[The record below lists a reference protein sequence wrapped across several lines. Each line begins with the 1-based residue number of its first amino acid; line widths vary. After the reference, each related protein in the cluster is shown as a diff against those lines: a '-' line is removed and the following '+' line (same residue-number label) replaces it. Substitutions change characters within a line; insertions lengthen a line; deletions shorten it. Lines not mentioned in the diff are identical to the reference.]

1 MSDTNH
7 HILTGK
13 VDVTSNLLVG
23 SSHLFVD
30 TNNNR
35 VGLITTDPH
44 AGLHVNSNAYVHADL
59 RVGSQIEINAT
70 AGRIKADKFEG
81 DGSLLVNAPV
91 GSLAVHST
99 DTGVAGSDAL
109 VSNEGTPTAANFK
122 FTIPRGD
129 TGAQG
134 IQGNTGTSAIGSVT
148 TGNPGSQATVV
159 NSGTSTDATLD
170 FTIPR
175 GDVGAQG
182 IQGVQG
188 VQGIQ
193 GIQGN
198 TGTVAVHSTDTGVAG
213 SQASVSNEGT
223 STVAD
228 FKFTIPRGDT
238 GDQGIQGD
246 QGVQGPAATI
256 AVSTPTTTGAAGTNA
271 SVTNSGSSSAAT
283 FNFTIPRGDTG
294 AQGIQGVQGP
304 AATVAVGTT
313 TTGAAGTNASVTN
326 AGSSSAATFNFI
338 IPQGADGSDG
348 ADGTNYFTLSGS
360 DIYRST
366 GNVGIGGTASA
377 TNRLKVDGTVEATTF
392 TGSLSTS
399 VTPGSYL
406 TGSAYNGST
415 ARTFTVDATTAAT
428 ASKIVARDGSGD
440 IFGRYMNMSHGAT
453 ARNSDTVFYSSTDN
467 YIRKTTAAGMRS
479 SLGVAALAGSTTQ
492 AFSVSTLTTTGNVGV
507 TGDIGKNW
515 GTGRFIMNYDDSY
528 RQGIHFSTADRTM
541 SLFSTTNDSGG
552 AIAFKTRG
560 GTGSSDT
567 DYGTERMR
575 IDKDGNVGIGTIS
588 PSAKLHVY
596 DSGAASGWQNF
607 YVRPTSLWG
616 DGLTTASETAG
627 TKYMTMNMV
636 MIQAPHITPSSTGQ
650 DAYIR
655 YGRAGG
661 IQSGIWWETA
671 CVTDGSFRIRREANN
686 SYGMTIDSSGNVG
699 IGVTDPDNKLEVRG
713 TIQAS
718 ASDANHGMF
727 LDHNGT
733 IRRDYGFGGVGLHF
747 TGDAIWPTDRYGT
760 YANNQID
767 LGNTLR
773 RWKTI
778 WTTNA
783 LNSTSDDRLKH
794 NEEEVV
800 DALGTIKK
808 LKLLKYDKT
817 GEMLAPDYNGDL
829 TGISHRKE
837 LGFIAQSVL
846 EIPELSFLVTV
857 PGDPEDEL
865 EHGVKR
871 GVEPYGMEYQGI
883 NNLLVQAVQE
893 VDRQLQAEKEK
904 TQQLEVRLSL
914 LESTLASLIS

>member
-1 MSDTNH
+1 MSGDINVQTFS
-7 HILTGK
+7 GK
-13 VDVTSNLLVG
+13 VNISNNLKVG
-23 SSHLFVD
+23 SGHLFVD
-30 TNNNR
+30 TLNNQ
-35 VGLITTDPH
+35 VGLNTNDPQ
-44 AGLHVNSNAYVHADL
+44 ANLHVNGNTYVHTNF
-59 RVGSQIEINAT
+59 RVGSGIVMNDTTGRIT
-70 AGRIKADKFEG
+70 AGAFHG
-81 DGSLLVNAPV
+81 DGTNITGINSDSGSWVNGTDVVHLATTGDKV
-91 GSLAVHST
+91 GIGVNPPLYKLDV
-99 DTGVAGSDAL
+99 DGDINFTGALKYQGSD
-109 VSNEGTPTAANFK
+109 F
-122 FTIPRGD
+122 
-129 TGAQG
+129 
-134 IQGNTGTSAIGSVT
+134 
-148 TGNPGSQATVV
+148 
-159 NSGTSTDATLD
+159 
-170 FTIPR
+170 
-175 GDVGAQG
+175 
-182 IQGVQG
+182 
-188 VQGIQ
+188 
-193 GIQGN
+193 
-198 TGTVAVHSTDTGVAG
+198 
-213 SQASVSNEGT
+213 
-223 STVAD
+223 
-228 FKFTIPRGDT
+228 
-238 GDQGIQGD
+238 
-246 QGVQGPAATI
+246 
-256 AVSTPTTTGAAGTNA
+256 VSTPWNIHTSPDALSYTAGN
-271 SVTNSGSSSAAT
+271 
-283 FNFTIPRGDTG
+283 I
-294 AQGIQGVQGP
+294 
-304 AATVAVGTT
+304 
-313 TTGAAGTNASVTN
+313 
-326 AGSSSAATFNFI
+326 
-338 IPQGADGSDG
+338 
-348 ADGTNYFTLSGS
+348 
-360 DIYRST
+360 
-366 GNVGIGGTASA
+366 GIGGAASA
-377 TNRLKVDGTVEATTF
+377 TNTLKVTGTIEATTGF
-392 TGSLSTS
+392 TGIQTSDVPELAAGKITSGTFHVDRIPSLS
-399 VTPGSYL
+399 
-406 TGSAYNGST
+406 AY
-415 ARTFTVDATTAAT
+415 
-428 ASKIVARDGSGD
+428 
-440 IFGRYMNMSHGAT
+440 
-453 ARNSDTVFYSSTDN
+453 
-467 YIRKTTAAGMRS
+467 
-479 SLGVAALAGSTTQ
+479 AALAGSTTQ